1 MIRLR
6 GLCGTGAVLLC
17 LGISGCDDSSSSP
30 TETPTSAPTAPP
42 PMVVLEANFTLDVNF
57 VTFGPFDISS
67 TGTIDALVNYMF
79 ADSLVAVWLARG
91 QCSFDMFMADQC
103 NYVATSFDDPPSTSP
118 SGSTWVSATR
128 VSATN
133 QPAGT
138 YTLII
143 SNGGPQSETFAV
155 QVVFTDQ
162 AGVASRP
169 GGSDLSSSDTRRWT
183 APARRF

>member
-1 MIRLR
+1 MAKLR

-17 LGISGCDDSSSSP
+17 LGISGCERSGSSP
-30 TETPTSAPTAPP
+30 TVTPILAPAPTAPP
-42 PMVVLEANFTLDVNF
+42 PTVVLEANFTLDVNF

-67 TGTIDALVNYMF
+67 TGTLDALVNYIF
-79 ADSLVAVWLARG
+79 ADTLVAVWLARG
-91 QCSFDMFMADQC
+91 ECTFELFSADQC
-103 NYVATSFDDPPSTSP
+103 NYVATSFDDPPPRSP
-118 SGSTWVSATR
+118 PGGMGSATT

-155 QVVFTDQ
+155 QVVLTE
-162 AGVASRP
+162 S
-169 GGSDLSSSDTRRWT
+169 
-183 APARRF
+183 